1 MKRNLFVGF
10 IGAAMLLSGVA
21 AYAHHSFA
29 ATYDESPAK
38 RVTIEGKLLTFTFR
52 NPHSFVD
59 VQAPDKD
66 GVMQRWIVEWGGAG
80 TLGGQGITR
89 DSLKAGDVIVVT
101 GSPGRDVTE
110 HRLRMVNLRRPSD
123 GFSYGMKEGEKF
135 D

>member
-1 MKRNLFVGF
+1 MKRNLL
-10 IGAAMLLSGVA
+10 IGCMAAAMLLPGVA

-80 TLGGQGITR
+80 VLGGQGITR
-89 DSLKAGDVIVVT
+89 DSLKAGDVLVVT
-101 GSPGRDVTE
+101 GSPGRDVTD

-135 D
+135 E